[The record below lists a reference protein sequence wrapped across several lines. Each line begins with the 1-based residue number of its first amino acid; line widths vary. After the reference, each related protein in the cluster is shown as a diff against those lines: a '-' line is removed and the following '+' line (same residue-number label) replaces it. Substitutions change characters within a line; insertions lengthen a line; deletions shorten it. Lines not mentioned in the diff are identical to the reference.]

1 MVKGLPRYKM
11 TKDFL
16 DPSEFKFLA
25 ELMTKIDLYL
35 DNKESELTRDDLQ
48 TPKEIYEHLNEYV
61 VGHETAKKI
70 LSVAA
75 HNHLKRALIYVD
87 SNYETKIDKSNV
99 LIIGPTG
106 CGKTHLVKTLA
117 SYLKVPYY
125 IADANSLT
133 ASGYVG
139 KDVESIIDGLIDNAG
154 GHVSAA
160 QTGIIFID
168 EFDKIKKTT
177 SSSGKSDRDISGESV
192 QQALLKIIEGTTV
205 DVERND
211 GMMKTKYQFDT
222 SFLMVVLGGSFAGL
236 ETVIEQRLSKD
247 VSIGF
252 GKTVNKTEI
261 YNFDEVTQEDLE
273 KFGFIP
279 EILGRISN
287 IAVMKALTTDEL
299 LEILSGIKNNQI
311 DQYKEMFKFSGND
324 LSIDENTM
332 KAIAELAQQSNRGA
346 RSIKYILE
354 KLLLDLM
361 FENTSGKL
369 TFEDVKKISA
379 ISL

>member
-1 MVKGLPRYKM
+1 M